1 MGEVVPYKTGMQ
13 RGQGY
18 NTYLQSLCVK
28 DAVTIERHDDQ
39 NPPFKREY
47 YSEFIEEY
55 EKIAKSMRISAGA
68 AVSGWGQ
75 EGNVNVDILNRSE
88 FETSTLTYEVKV
100 LVQHQVSV
108 LDKHSFNKIQ
118 TITPHAT
125 YGDRFIADFIKGGHF
140 YARVS
145 ITAKNSSETSE
156 LKQSAEVAMTM
167 YGVSGKIT
175 QEVESAVSSIKRN
188 ASVKITIIESTGTSK
203 SGASGG
209 GYAVKA
215 EESSDLLAVKE
226 KADQFYKDA
235 DTGKHSYVLFAVLGK
250 YRNLSNFENYFAP
263 FDYQIASLRSWALF
277 NDFTLYKAIETMI
290 KAVPTSKFKDGPE
303 RKTQLSNQAINIFES
318 IRNRV
323 IRISEHPEE
332 AKQKSDHME
341 PDVFRLEVLNSIQ
354 TKLFHAQS
362 KPIPN
367 TDDYWTDVILPSKGS
382 GEQHLFTFPAFDFGD
397 LIGTEVVSFGKK
409 NNGEEYNC
417 LIGER
422 ATSLDGYK
430 ELSHFWIFPDSVE
443 KFAMQ
448 MYGVSK
454 VSTRNY
460 MRVYAADQSDIENP
474 RPYQRFWFYV
484 PSA

>member
-1 MGEVVPYKTGMQ
+1 MGEVVPYKAGMQ

-28 DAVTIERHDDQ
+28 DAVTIERHDDS
-39 NPPFKREY
+39 NPPFKKEY

-75 EGNVNVDILNRSE
+75 EANVNVDILNRSE

-118 TITPHAT
+118 TTTPHAT

-175 QEVESAVSSIKRN
+175 QEVERAVSSIKRN

-209 GYAVKA
+209 YAVKA

-235 DTGKHSYVLFAVLGK
+235 DSGKHSYVLFAVLGK
-250 YRNLSNFENYFAP
+250 YRNLSNFESYFAP
-263 FDYQIASLRSWALF
+263 FDYQMASLRSWALF

-290 KAVPTSKFKDGPE
+290 KAVPESKFKDGPE
-303 RKTQLSNQAINIFES
+303 RKTQLIKQAINIFEN
-318 IRNRV
+318 IRDRV
-323 IRISEHPEE
+323 ILISEHPEA
-332 AKQKSDHME
+332 AKEDPDHMK
-341 PDVFRLEVLNSIQ
+341 PGDFRLEVLNSIQ

-362 KPIPN
+362 QPIPN
-367 TDDYWTDVILPSKGS
+367 TDDYWTDVVLTTKGS
-382 GEQHLFTFPAFDFGD
+382 GNQPLFTFPAFDFGD

-409 NNGEEYNC
+409 KNGEEYNC

-422 ATSLDGYK
+422 VTSLDDYK
-430 ELSHFWIFPDSVE
+430 ELSYFWVFPDSVQ
-443 KFAMQ
+443 KFAME

-454 VSTRNY
+454 VPTRNY

>member
-88 FETSTLTYEVKV
+88 FETSTLTYEVK
-100 LVQHQVSV
+100 SWF
-108 LDKHSFNKIQ
+108 STN
-118 TITPHAT
+118 
-125 YGDRFIADFIKGGHF
+125 
-140 YARVS
+140 
-145 ITAKNSSETSE
+145 
-156 LKQSAEVAMTM
+156 AEVAMTM

-332 AKQKSDHME
+332 AKENPTTWNRTSFDSRCLAQA
-341 PDVFRLEVLNSIQ
+341 NSISS
-354 TKLFHAQS
+354 LS
-362 KPIPN
+362 R
-367 TDDYWTDVILPSKGS
+367 L
-382 GEQHLFTFPAFDFGD
+382 FDFGD
-397 LIGTEVVSFGKK
+397 SIGTEVVSFGKK